1 MRDSAE
7 EEDDQEVSAHM
18 GYVSS
23 SAIEQVWGKPK
34 KKKKG
39 GKWKKR
45 DKDYLHDHELK
56 TSLGCI
62 LTFCFQIKN
71 KGKSSLLFANNVN

>member
-34 KKKKG
+34 KKKKRRREM
-39 GKWKKR
+39 KEER
-45 DKDYLHDHELK
+45 
-56 TSLGCI
+56 
-62 LTFCFQIKN
+62 
-71 KGKSSLLFANNVN
+71 

>member
-23 SAIEQVWGKPK
+23 SAIEKSEASLKRK
-34 KKKKG
+34 KKKEG
-39 GKWKKR
+39 NER
-45 DKDYLHDHELK
+45 RE
-56 TSLGCI
+56 
-62 LTFCFQIKN
+62 IKITCMIMN
-71 KGKSSLLFANNVN
+71 SRPVLDAY